1 VGFVE
6 PATAGSAI
14 LHEIILQGEQKLP
27 RIKANG
33 IELAYDEA
41 GEGYPL
47 VLCHEF
53 GGSMESWAPQVHF
66 FARRYR
72 VITYNARGYPPS
84 DVPKDLE
91 AYSQDIAVEDL
102 YQLLRA
108 LGIEQAHVGGLSMGA
123 SCALHFGIRHP
134 EMARSLTVAAVG
146 TGSTNPNFAA
156 ESRALAD
163 AIESN
168 PGATFADYA
177 LRPVRLQLKRKDPTG
192 WEEFASLLTAHS
204 PTGSAMTMRGVQAGR
219 PPIFVWED
227 QCRALTLPA
236 LILCGDEDEPCIEP
250 SLFLKRTI
258 PRSGLVMFAQSGH
271 AINIEEPD
279 LFNRV
284 VLDFLTAVEAGKW
297 AKQQ

>member
-1 VGFVE
+1 M
-6 PATAGSAI
+6 
-14 LHEIILQGEQKLP
+14 P

-33 IELAYDEA
+33 VELEYAEA
-41 GEGYPL
+41 GEGFPL
-47 VLCHEF
+47 VWAHEF

-84 DVPKDLE
+84 DVPKDL
-91 AYSQDIAVEDL
+91 ADYSQDNAVEDL

-134 EMARSLTVAAVG
+134 EMARSLTIAAVG
-146 TGSTNPNFAA
+146 TGSTNPNFAS

-163 AIESN
+163 AIERD
-168 PGATFADYA
+168 PAAAFGEYT
-177 LRPVRLQLKRKDPTG
+177 LRPVRQQLKRKDPAG
-192 WEEFASLLTAHS
+192 WQEFASLLAAHS
-204 PTGSAMTMRGVQAGR
+204 PSGSAMTMRGVQAGR
-219 PPIFVWED
+219 PPLFVWEE
-227 QCRALTLPA
+227 QCRALQVPT

-250 SLFLKRTI
+250 SIFLKRTI
-258 PRSGLVMFAQSGH
+258 PGSGLVMFPQSGH
-271 AINIEEPD
+271 PINLEEPD

-284 VLDFLTAVEAGKW
+284 VGDFLTAVEAGKW
-297 AKQQ
+297 